1 MIDAII
7 DEIKNL
13 PFDYKAEAVA
23 SQLLNDWLQERQ
35 LLVRLENGSRRPFTR
50 DISGV
55 EKVELKNNQEAL
67 QLTIT
72 RSSLYDLL
80 PEGLFF
86 QHPNQSARKLTAAEM
101 AEESRRN
108 QKQEKKIRNF
118 FSPLEQE
125 FFYYRYKSYQAESDL
140 LDKLEEGLL
149 HEYLVNFWKLN
160 KRIPKKMAV
169 RLVLLMPFIH
179 QIAGSEALMAR
190 ALNAII
196 QVPVTCTL
204 IHSWHQITR
213 ARTNILGMV
222 YLGDDSTCGTNFEDE
237 DYIFEFSIHL
247 TEGKDISE
255 YLEGGKLYHLLQ
267 AFYQYFVPAN
277 AGFQST
283 LIFQNKQKEWRLG
296 EDNPHHLGISS
307 FI

>member
-101 AEESRRN
+101 AEE
-108 QKQEKKIRNF
+108 
-118 FSPLEQE
+118 
-125 FFYYRYKSYQAESDL
+125 
-140 LDKLEEGLL
+140 
-149 HEYLVNFWKLN
+149 
-160 KRIPKKMAV
+160 
-169 RLVLLMPFIH
+169 
-179 QIAGSEALMAR
+179 
-190 ALNAII
+190 
-196 QVPVTCTL
+196 
-204 IHSWHQITR
+204 
-213 ARTNILGMV
+213 
-222 YLGDDSTCGTNFEDE
+222 
-237 DYIFEFSIHL
+237 
-247 TEGKDISE
+247 
-255 YLEGGKLYHLLQ
+255 
-267 AFYQYFVPAN
+267 
-277 AGFQST
+277 
-283 LIFQNKQKEWRLG
+283 
-296 EDNPHHLGISS
+296 
-307 FI
+307 